1 MDLSVGPAA
10 QLRYN
15 PATYSP
21 AGGSLAIAST
31 PRKHA
36 DHSSDE
42 KRLKGRQPPAR
53 QVAAPGAEMGSL
65 SAAMEN
71 PEVASPAH
79 VIALQRRY
87 GNRAVQGLLQRA
99 FNLDTASGL
108 YKHLAL
114 MYHPDKAQDPQDIPW
129 RSQMMTKINGS
140 RNDLAALKRLMA
152 EGEAHTSGGTTT
164 TEPTTT
170 EPTSEPPGTE
180 LSTEVGAPAP
190 ISQDLVQNSAP
201 LAIELSSSS
210 TEETPSEESTET
222 GPEQTNTEEAEP
234 KPNQPV
240 FQSSVLRIQLLGHNR
255 KVLPVL
261 KKYMAEQNASG
272 SFNFYFDAS
281 TNNRDLYRKYIADTA
296 PQPLQLP
303 PRIKENLDSRA
314 EAKDWAEMAQW
325 MDSARVAN
333 QEFIN
338 TKILPVFELTPEY
351 QKFKVT
357 SRDRPV
363 LARLAGGIKSTAR
376 AVARPAAVQASQ
388 TRSTVVALDQ
398 AIDRYTQYFDIG
410 RARFERDAKKRAAA
424 LLEHNALFGFE
435 EPSLDGEESETGTT
449 PKPKAKKTGKP
460 KGSLTPEQIAAQKET
475 VFKESQM
482 RYAGLVRAFSRLYV
496 NDKTFRKDRY
506 GRFFTRF
513 QQFNRKWLEYKAYLG
528 H

>member
-1 MDLSVGPAA
+1 M
-10 QLRYN
+10 RYN

-21 AGGSLAIAST
+21 AGGSFAIAST

-36 DHSSDE
+36 DHSSDD

-53 QVAAPGAEMGSL
+53 QVAAPGAEMGNM

-71 PEVASPAH
+71 PQVASAAD
-79 VIALQRRY
+79 VIALQRRF
-87 GNRAVQGLLQRA
+87 GNRAVRGLLQRA

-129 RSQMMTKINGS
+129 RSQMMAKINGA

-152 EGEAHTSGGTTT
+152 EGEAHTAGGSTTA
-164 TEPTTT
+164 EPTTT
-170 EPTSEPPGTE
+170 APTTEPPGTE

-190 ISQDLVQNSAP
+190 LSQDLVQNAAP
-201 LAIELSSSS
+201 LAIELSSPS
-210 TEETPSEESTET
+210 TEETPSEETSET
-222 GPEQTNTEEAEP
+222 GPEQTNSDEAEP
-234 KPNQPV
+234 GPNRPV
-240 FQSSVLRIQLLGHNR
+240 FQGAVLRIQVLGHNR

-281 TNNRDLYRKYIADTA
+281 TNNRDLYNKYIADKA
-296 PQPLQLP
+296 PQPVQLP

-314 EAKDWAEMAQW
+314 QAKDWAEMAQW
-325 MDSARVAN
+325 MDNARVAN

-351 QKFKVT
+351 QKFKVA

-363 LARLAGGIKSTAR
+363 LARLAGGMKSAVRGAVRPGAAQTA
-376 AVARPAAVQASQ
+376 Q
-388 TRSTVVALDQ
+388 TRGTVAALDQ

-410 RARFERDAKKRAAA
+410 RARFERDAKRRAAA
-424 LLEHNALFGFE
+424 LLEHNALFGIE
-435 EPSLDGEESETGTT
+435 EVSLDGEQSETDAT
-449 PKPKAKKTGKP
+449 PKSKAKKTSKP
-460 KGSLTPEQIAAQKET
+460 KGGLTPEQIAAQKEN

-482 RYAGLVRAFSRLYV
+482 RYAGLIRAFSRLYV

-506 GRFFTRF
+506 GRFFSRL
-513 QQFNRKWLEYKAYLG
+513 QQFNRKWLTYKAFLG